1 MASGYILIVAILVL
15 GGVIAASGDRVGT
28 KVGKARLTL
37 FNLRPRQTATLVTIM
52 TGISIAAST
61 LGILLAA
68 DKQLRTGVFD
78 LKRIQNKLANTRKE
92 LTDVSEQ
99 KNKVEE
105 ELVKA
110 RSEQADAQKLL
121 NATNVSLQAVIAKQA
136 ATAKE
141 LNRTQGQ
148 LKVVSQQKEAL
159 GREISQLQTERQ
171 ELIQQ
176 RNQVREQVNELNAQV
191 AQLNGQVNQLNAQ
204 VNQLKGQISQR
215 DQEIN
220 KRDQIISERDR
231 VIVQRQELEKQ
242 LKQGIAERETR
253 LTDLKT
259 QLQDQETQLQAKQAQ
274 LQERDQQLQARQVQL
289 QERDQQ
295 LQAQEQQLQE
305 QQTKLQGLEKQQKFL
320 AQEVASLEQYYD
332 YYQTLRQGNVALL
345 RGQVLAAGVVRI
357 VDPTAARQAV
367 DQLLSQAN
375 RNAIEAT
382 GLNKNGQS
390 ERVVQITP
398 AQVEQLIQ
406 QIQDGRD
413 YVVRILSAGN
423 YVAGEKQVQVFADS
437 VLNQVVF
444 SAGEVVATT
453 SANPTTM
460 SKADIRKRIDQ
471 LVAVSQ
477 FRARRSGI
485 LGDTIQIGD
494 GRITTLI
501 SFLEKV
507 NEYNR
512 PLDVQAIAA
521 EDTYTAGP
529 LKIRLQ
535 AMQDGK
541 IIFSN

>member
-99 KNKVEE
+99 KNKVEQ

-110 RSEQADAQKLL
+110 RAEQADAQKLL

-159 GREISQLQTERQ
+159 GREIQQLQTERQ

-259 QLQDQETQLQAKQAQ
+259 QLQDQETQLQARQAQLQARQAQ
-274 LQERDQQLQARQVQL
+274 LQERDQQLQAQ
-289 QERDQQ
+289 DK
-295 LQAQEQQLQE
+295 QLQE

-444 SAGEVVATT
+444 SAGEIVATT

-541 IIFSN
+541 VIFSN

>member
-99 KNKVEE
+99 KNKVEQ

-110 RSEQADAQKLL
+110 RAEQADAQKLL

-159 GREISQLQTERQ
+159 GREIKQLQTERQ

-259 QLQDQETQLQAKQAQ
+259 QLQDQETQLQTKQAQLQARQAQ
-274 LQERDQQLQARQVQL
+274 LQERDQQLQAQ
-289 QERDQQ
+289 DK
-295 LQAQEQQLQE
+295 QLQE

-444 SAGEVVATT
+444 SAGEIVATT

-541 IIFSN
+541 VIFSN